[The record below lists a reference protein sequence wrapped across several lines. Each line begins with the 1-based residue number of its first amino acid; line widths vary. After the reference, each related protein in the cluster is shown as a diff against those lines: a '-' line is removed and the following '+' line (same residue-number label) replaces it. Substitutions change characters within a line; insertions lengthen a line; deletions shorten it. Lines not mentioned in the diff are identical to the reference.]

1 MSESSVFTQ
10 LQKGYQVLNRARTH
24 EWIIDEPIELGG
36 QNAGAEPT
44 EHLLSAISACM
55 TITLKMYA
63 ERKEWDL
70 QSVSVALKLIER
82 GGPGVKSIIEKKVMI
97 SGNLDEDQQKRL
109 LDISGRC
116 PTAKLV
122 ADSFEFIW
130 AS

>member
-1 MSESSVFTQ
+1 MSESKVLTR
-10 LQKGYQVLNRARTH
+10 LQEGYQVLNQARTH
-24 EWIIDEPIELGG
+24 EWMIDEPVELGG
-36 QNAGAEPT
+36 KNSGAEPT

-55 TITLKMYA
+55 TITMKMYA

-70 QSVSVALKLIER
+70 QSASVELKLLER
-82 GGPGVKSIIEKKVMI
+82 GGAGKKSMIEKKVVVLG
-97 SGNLDEDQQKRL
+97 SLDEDQKKRL

-122 ADSFEFIW
+122 ADSFEFVW